1 MLMKGGKKAARRL
14 MRTVPNATGHAQRA
28 WTRIRTN
35 ALVVAGFG
43 AIDYGVY
50 ELAGNWCWIAVGL
63 SLLLVEALNESDDDT
78 DDGEPG
84 TELTPARR

>member
-1 MLMKGGKKAARRL
+1 MLMKGGKKAARKL
-14 MRTVPNATGHAQRA
+14 MRTVPGAAGRAQRA
-28 WTRIRTN
+28 WTRVRTN

-63 SLLLVEALNESDDDT
+63 SLLLVEVLNESDDDT
-78 DDGEPG
+78 GSAE
-84 TELTPARR
+84 ESQ